1 MKADEFKER
10 LAGIGWKQADF
21 ARASGITPAS
31 VSGWAK
37 GHVPI
42 PEWADS
48 YLGMAETLR
57 DIIAAF
63 REEPRSK
70 VVEMAERRLADAV
83 RSKPLSDD

>member
-1 MKADEFKER
+1 MKADEFKQR
-10 LAGIGWKQADF
+10 LDRIGWKQADF

-48 YLGMAETLR
+48 YLSMAETLR
-57 DIIAAF
+57 AIIAAF
-63 REEPRSK
+63 RDEPRSQ
-70 VVEMAERRLADAV
+70 VVDLAERRLADAV
-83 RSKPLSDD
+83 RARQ